1 MKQHVAPS
9 IDGAWQ
15 TPVHAVD
22 AEADLLVRPVPVL
35 AGVSVAPHLHHLA
48 DVQQHE
54 PPWRRRARRG
64 AELLHLSGVE
74 RGLRVGEARLAA
86 PHGPRPEAVPA
97 VVPLAVLVVR
107 RRHGP
112 EAMAAVV
119 SLWLWPRSK
128 HVADRRLRD
137 CGFIKVLSLTEKLQE
152 KEDAMEGGATADTVA
167 PTVDVEASLELRTS
181 GGGWGW
187 RGGGGGSALTW
198 TFGAAV
204 KRTGVQSGCRRS
216 RGQTGRVG
224 FGRRE
229 REVCRMETRRGC
241 EERST

>member
-1 MKQHVAPS
+1 MRRGRRTLARKTNGGRRGRVAS
-9 IDGAWQ
+9 AYL
-15 TPVHAVD
+15 
-22 AEADLLVRPVPVL
+22 DLWGTGIWSPKRWRLSPELRT
-35 AGVSVAPHLHHLA
+35 S
-48 DVQQHE
+48 VQQHE
-54 PPWRRRARRG
+54 PSWRRRARRG